1 MSNNQ
6 TVDLLLVRLSRE
18 AEKEQVLEMLISELG
33 MSHDEAREKVDASPS
48 ILREDISMEQARILQ
63 NRMYP
68 YIDLLPKSY
77 STINDSASVSA
88 AENEENISSGS
99 LQADET
105 DIDKQAEYH
114 EVKET
119 QDFKVD
125 EDPLVI
131 TTAAE
136 EILSIE
142 RCHICGRT
150 PTSVQ
155 KLAPCRTCGE
165 LTCSDC
171 FDRKMHV
178 CEKCVSE
185 GRSVDRALDSKPEY
199 RREQHG
205 YAHDQKHEIPEDDRR
220 RTSTSGRKQNILSK
234 LSPAVISIT
243 ATVFIL
249 IAFFLIDPINLF
261 NKNNLNGS
269 GMGSSLSST
278 DSLGFA
284 IVPDSDSVSD
294 TLLTEVPPD
303 TLALS
308 QIDTLVS
315 PEDSI
320 AAESDATRINI
331 SLRDIRIPEFPE
343 TPNEITLPRLLLSSP
358 VRGIEVYRDSL
369 TLLAYPVGYIAAMVS
384 VEIDAI
390 SLIHTEDGYT
400 VFIMSILHPE
410 PVEKRTALISSMGA
424 LLDSTV
430 VDQMVLYYRE
440 NEYYDSNLFSF
451 ISDSFSI
458 ISQSNSPYFLQRKQ
472 ATIPEIRT
480 LIFESVHD
488 WVTNLD

>member
-1 MSNNQ
+1 
-6 TVDLLLVRLSRE
+6 
-18 AEKEQVLEMLISELG
+18 
-33 MSHDEAREKVDASPS
+33 
-48 ILREDISMEQARILQ
+48 
-63 NRMYP
+63 
-68 YIDLLPKSY
+68 
-77 STINDSASVSA
+77 
-88 AENEENISSGS
+88 
-99 LQADET
+99 
-105 DIDKQAEYH
+105 
-114 EVKET
+114 
-119 QDFKVD
+119 
-125 EDPLVI
+125 
-131 TTAAE
+131 
-136 EILSIE
+136 
-142 RCHICGRT
+142 
-150 PTSVQ
+150 
-155 KLAPCRTCGE
+155 
-165 LTCSDC
+165 
-171 FDRKMHV
+171 
-178 CEKCVSE
+178 
-185 GRSVDRALDSKPEY
+185 
-199 RREQHG
+199 
-205 YAHDQKHEIPEDDRR
+205 
-220 RTSTSGRKQNILSK
+220 
-234 LSPAVISIT
+234 
-243 ATVFIL
+243 
-249 IAFFLIDPINLF
+249 
-261 NKNNLNGS
+261 
-269 GMGSSLSST
+269 MGSSLSST